1 MKKIDRELEQDLLD
15 LLKKYSEQ
23 KDFSPG
29 EFVSKLNKFAM
40 RLNYDMTEDVIAAT
54 GLLVACFNHVLTDL
68 KKEEVVI
75 FDADEELIDEL
86 NIKETKH

>member
-15 LLKKYSEQ
+15 LLKKYSEL

-68 KKEEVVI
+68 KTEEVVV
-75 FDADEELIDEL
+75 FDADEELIDEI
-86 NIKETKH
+86 NTKETKH

>member
-29 EFVSKLNKFAM
+29 EFVSKLVCISDSQDKYQELRAIPETTDTRIIKTIDIGEARAFFMQKF
-40 RLNYDMTEDVIAAT
+40 
-54 GLLVACFNHVLTDL
+54 
-68 KKEEVVI
+68 VVNSFI
-75 FDADEELIDEL
+75 QFYL
-86 NIKETKH
+86 H